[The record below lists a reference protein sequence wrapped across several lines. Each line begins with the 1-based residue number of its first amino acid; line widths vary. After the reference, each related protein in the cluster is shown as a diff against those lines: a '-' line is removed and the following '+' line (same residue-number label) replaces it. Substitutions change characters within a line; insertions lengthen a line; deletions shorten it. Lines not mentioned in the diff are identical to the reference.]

1 MIIEHL
7 LSLLIWLPLL
17 AIIGILFIQN
27 QRMYKYI
34 TLGLTIIQLLLTL
47 CLFYNF
53 TNERFIFHSIDSL
66 QFVEKYNWFQ
76 LSLGALGKFQVDY
89 FLGVDGLNVSMLL
102 LSAIVLLV
110 GAIVSFSI
118 DKQEKGY
125 HALYLMLCISI
136 PGCFVALDL
145 ILFFIFFEFML
156 LPMYFLIGIWG
167 GVRRAYASIKFF
179 LYTLLGSIAILIGI
193 IVLAISSYN
202 PIASSQLNAQASI
215 SIKEFKKQVES
226 YEISSSD
233 LIHSLDVTVL
243 SDVSNYLKNSLFMD
257 QTLVWGMSIKAWVFW
272 LFVIGFLIK
281 LPAIP
286 FHTWLPDAHVEAP
299 TALSVVLAGILLKI
313 GGYGILRIVLPIFPN
328 ETIYYAPVIATIG
341 VVSIVYGA
349 LIALVQSDLKKMIA
363 YSSISHMGFVL
374 LGIGSLT
381 IEGISG
387 AVYQMFSHGLIAA
400 FLFVIV
406 GIVYD
411 RTHDRTIS
419 NYKGLISKMPAYSV
433 VATIAFFASLGLP
446 GMSGFIAEILVLMG
460 AFQWQSLSNLSIALP
475 IIASFSLL
483 FTAGYYLWT
492 LQRMFFGKFS
502 VHQSVNENVLVDLTL
517 REKII
522 TYGLAALVILFG
534 LYPSLLLQSMDGTT
548 NTLILFITQHVNF

>member
-7 LSLLIWLPLL
+7 LSWLIWLPLL
-17 AIIGILFIQN
+17 AIIGIVFIQN
-27 QRMYKYI
+27 QRSYKYI
-34 TLGLTIIQLLLTL
+34 TLGVTIVQFFLTL
-47 CLFYNF
+47 YLFLNF
-53 TNERFIFHSIDSL
+53 SNDRFIFHSNDS
-66 QFVEKYNWFQ
+66 FNYVEKYNWFQ
-76 LSLGALGKFQVDY
+76 LSLGALGTFQVDY
-89 FLGVDGLNVSMLL
+89 FLGVDGLNNAMLL
-102 LSAIVLLV
+102 LSALVMLV
-110 GAIVSFSI
+110 GAIASFSI

-167 GVRRAYASIKFF
+167 GTRRAYASIKFF

-202 PIASSQLNAQASI
+202 PKASYELNAQSATSLE
-215 SIKEFKKQVES
+215 EFKKQVES
-226 YEISSSD
+226 NEIRSTE
-233 LIHSLDVTVL
+233 LVHSLDVTVL
-243 SDVSNYLKNSLFMD
+243 SDATNFLKQSVFSD
-257 QTLVWGMSIKAWVFW
+257 QTQLCGMTVKTWIFW

-313 GGYGILRIVLPIFPN
+313 GGYGILRIVVPIFPN
-328 ETIYYAPVIATIG
+328 ETAFYAQTIATIG
-341 VVSIVYGA
+341 VISIVYGA

-387 AVYQMFSHGLIAA
+387 AIYQMFSHGLIAA
-400 FLFVIV
+400 YLFVIV

-460 AFQWQSLSNLSIALP
+460 GFQWQSISNLSIVLP
-475 IIASFSLL
+475 IVALFSLL

-502 VHQSVNENVLVDLTL
+502 VHLSVDESTLVDLTL

-522 TYGLAALVILFG
+522 TYGLAGLVILFG

-548 NTLILFITQHVNF
+548 TTLIQFITQHVNF